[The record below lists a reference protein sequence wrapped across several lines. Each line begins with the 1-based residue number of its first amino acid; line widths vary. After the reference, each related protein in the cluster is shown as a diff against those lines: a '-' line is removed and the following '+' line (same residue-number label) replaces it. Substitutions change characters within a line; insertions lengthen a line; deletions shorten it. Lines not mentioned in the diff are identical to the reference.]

1 MANRRE
7 VLQVGLAISVAPLF
21 DAAALL
27 FPGALPVDRLDSSS
41 LVDGIVLDNRFIE
54 SVEAAHSTPRGLA
67 LYEVDGDVTDLWYRC
82 LDARW
87 RDRPGALAGI
97 TGEDVLFVLENLAS
111 DRRLGMAY
119 RGYHAPPREGTVRHT
134 LSGPAT
140 FVDGVA
146 AAIGIDGWSHF
157 VGIGLAGWSSR
168 RELAKTVTV
177 RTTERGPSERRA
189 SLMSWVVVPSSWGME
204 RV

>member
-1 MANRRE
+1 MANRRKL
-7 VLQVGLAISVAPLF
+7 LQVALAISVAPLF

-27 FPGALPVDRLDSSS
+27 FPGVLPANGVEGPS
-41 LVDGIVLDNRFIE
+41 LVDGFIVDNRFIE
-54 SVEAAHSTPRGLA
+54 SVEAARSAGRRGRA

-87 RDRPGALAGI
+87 RERPGALAGI

-119 RGYHAPPREGTVRHT
+119 RGCHAPPREGTVQHT

-140 FVDGVA
+140 FVDGAA
-146 AAIGIDGWSHF
+146 AAIGTDSWSYF
-157 VGIGLAGWSSR
+157 VGDGLAGWRSR
-168 RELAKTVTV
+168 RELAKTVTTKEPA
-177 RTTERGPSERRA
+177 RFERRA
-189 SLMSWVVVPSSWGME
+189 NLMSWVVVPSWWGME